1 MADERDRVQGEE
13 LSDDELNE
21 ASGGFFGARFPVAFV
36 CPACGRTVEY
46 MFGSTPECRVCHKPM
61 KRMLINW
68 GTPTIWVRADRAPGA
83 CEEAVAS
90 VRVRN
95 RTLVKGFIRV
105 HGRFVLNLVSNLG

>member
-21 ASGGFFGARFPVAFV
+21 ASGGFFGARFPVTFV
-36 CPACGRTVEY
+36 CPACGRTIEY

-68 GTPTIWVRADRAPGA
+68 GGAERAPGVR
-83 CEEAVAS
+83 EEAAVSA
-90 VRVRN
+90 RMRK
-95 RTLVKGFIRV
+95 RTLVKGFIKVR
-105 HGRFVLNLVSNLG
+105 GRFVLNLVSNLGQ